1 MNYKVLYRK
10 YRPDSF
16 EGLIGQNHVV
26 EILKNSIKEQK
37 IAHAYLFSGPR
48 GTGKTSTARILAKSI
63 NCLDNKDGMACG
75 QCANCLSFNGNP
87 DIIEIDAASNNG
99 VDEIRELINNIKI
112 MPTSLKYKVYII
124 DEVHML
130 SQSAFNAL
138 LLTLEEPPEHVVFI
152 LATTNIESVPITILS
167 RCQRFDFKRISD
179 ADLLKQLK
187 YVCDSEKIEYDE
199 EGLQEIANLAD
210 GGLRDAL
217 SILDQL
223 SKNEEKITADLVVRE
238 IGSISNQK
246 ILDLIETI
254 ANNDIENFEK
264 IMQNFQENS
273 LNYKVVIKKIIYALS
288 DIAVSIVKEN
298 SKINIDYDVCKNI
311 ILDLNALIN
320 KININVDPYILIK
333 ITLLGYMNITKTTLK
348 KENVEEKLEKNVE
361 KTITKVEV
369 REDNNF
375 GDKSSEVKIETSE
388 VTLKDDVDKIL
399 INNKLIDIQIN
410 NCFVNASKKY
420 LKDLQEK
427 WQEFIQTVE
436 SALIR
441 GLISDTM
448 IVTASDKYAILV
460 TTINHQEI
468 ELNANISEIKRLF
481 DKFNGVPYT
490 LVFINE
496 SKWNK
501 EKQKYI
507 DNLKNHYKY
516 TYISEEIEDTSEK
529 NEEKSDDITAIA
541 ADLFDID
548 KIEIE

>member
-16 EGLIGQNHVV
+16 EGLVGQNHVV
-26 EILKNSIKEQK
+26 EILKNSIKENR

-48 GTGKTSTARILAKSI
+48 GTGKTSTARILAKAI
-63 NCLDNKDGMACG
+63 NCLDNKNGIACG
-75 QCANCLSFNGNP
+75 ECANCLSFSGNP

-138 LLTLEEPPEHVVFI
+138 LLTLEEPPEHVIFI

-167 RCQRFDFKRISD
+167 RCQRFDFKRISN

-187 YVCDSEKIEYDE
+187 FVCDSENILYDE
-199 EGLQEIANLAD
+199 EGLMEIANLAD

-223 SKNEEKITADLVVRE
+223 SKNEEKITTDLVVRE

-246 ILDLIETI
+246 IEDLVNSI
-254 ANNDIENFEK
+254 ANADVESFEN
-264 IMQNFQENS
+264 IMQSFQENS
-273 LNYKVVIKKIIYALS
+273 LNYKVIIKKIIYVLS
-288 DIAVSIVKEN
+288 KVAVDIIRGTN
-298 SKINIDYDVCKNI
+298 SINIDYDKCKNI
-311 ILDLNALIN
+311 ILDLNNLIN
-320 KININVDPYILIK
+320 KININVDPYLLIK
-333 ITLLGYMNITKTTLK
+333 ITLLGYMDISSKTVFS
-348 KENVEEKLEKNVE
+348 ENKIEIKEEKVVEIPEVKREEEKVKEEPKINID
-361 KTITKVEV
+361 KTVEV
-369 REDNNF
+369 PKNI
-375 GDKSSEVKIETSE
+375 GSSVSDK
-388 VTLKDDVDKIL
+388 LVDIR
-399 INNKLIDIQIN
+399 IN
-410 NCFVNASKKY
+410 NCFVNASKIY
-420 LKDLQEK
+420 LKSLQEVWK
-427 WQEFIQTVE
+427 NFISNVE
-436 SALIR
+436 SAVIK

-448 IVTASDKYAILV
+448 VVTASDKYAILV
-460 TTINHQEI
+460 TTINHQELEI
-468 ELNANISEIKRLF
+468 NEKIDEIKKLF
-481 DKFNGVPYT
+481 DKFNGNSYT
-490 LVFINE
+490 LVFIGE
-496 SKWNK
+496 AKWNQ

-507 DNLKNHYKY
+507 ENLQKHYKY
-516 TYISEEIEDTSEK
+516 TYISEDLEDNSQENKDSED
-529 NEEKSDDITAIA
+529 ELTAIA

>member
-16 EGLIGQNHVV
+16 EGLVGQNHVV
-26 EILKNSIKEQK
+26 EILKNSIKENR

-63 NCLDNKDGMACG
+63 NCLDNKNGIACG
-75 QCANCLSFNGNP
+75 KCANCLSFSGNP

-138 LLTLEEPPEHVVFI
+138 LLTLEEPPEHVIFI

-167 RCQRFDFKRISD
+167 RCQRFDFKRISN

-187 YVCDSEKIEYDE
+187 FVCDSENILYDE
-199 EGLQEIANLAD
+199 EGLMEIANLAD

-223 SKNEEKITADLVVRE
+223 SKNEEKITTDLVVRE

-246 ILDLIETI
+246 IEDLVNSI
-254 ANNDIENFEK
+254 ANADVESFEN
-264 IMQNFQENS
+264 IMQSFQENS
-273 LNYKVVIKKIIYALS
+273 LNYKVIIKKIIYVLS
-288 DIAVSIVKEN
+288 KVAVDIVKGTN
-298 SKINIDYDVCKNI
+298 SINIDYDKCKNI
-311 ILDLNALIN
+311 ILDLNNLIN
-320 KININVDPYILIK
+320 KININVDPYLLIK
-333 ITLLGYMNITKTTLK
+333 ITLLGYMDVNSKTVSS
-348 KENVEEKLEKNVE
+348 ENKIEIKEEKVVEIPEVKREEEKVKEEPKINID
-361 KTITKVEV
+361 KTVEV
-369 REDNNF
+369 PKNI
-375 GDKSSEVKIETSE
+375 GSSVSDK
-388 VTLKDDVDKIL
+388 LVDIR
-399 INNKLIDIQIN
+399 IN
-410 NCFVNASKKY
+410 NCFVNASKIY
-420 LKDLQEK
+420 LKSLQEAWK
-427 WQEFIQTVE
+427 NFISNVE
-436 SALIR
+436 SAVIK

-448 IVTASDKYAILV
+448 VVTASDKYAILV
-460 TTINHQEI
+460 TTINHQELEI
-468 ELNANISEIKRLF
+468 NEKIDEIKKLF
-481 DKFNGVPYT
+481 DKFNGNSYT
-490 LVFINE
+490 LVFIGE
-496 SKWNK
+496 AKWNQ

-507 DNLKNHYKY
+507 ENLQKHYKY
-516 TYISEEIEDTSEK
+516 TYISEDLEDNSQENKDSED
-529 NEEKSDDITAIA
+529 ELTAIA

>member
-16 EGLIGQNHVV
+16 EGLVGQNHVV
-26 EILKNSIKEQK
+26 EILKNSIKENR

-48 GTGKTSTARILAKSI
+48 GTGKTSTARILAKAI
-63 NCLDNKDGMACG
+63 NCLDNKNGIACG
-75 QCANCLSFNGNP
+75 KCANCLSFSGNP

-138 LLTLEEPPEHVVFI
+138 LLTLEEPPEHVIFI

-167 RCQRFDFKRISD
+167 RCQRFDFKRISN

-187 YVCDSEKIEYDE
+187 FVCESENILYDE
-199 EGLQEIANLAD
+199 EGLMEISNLAD

-223 SKNEEKITADLVVRE
+223 SKNEEKITTDLVVRE

-246 ILDLIETI
+246 IEDLVNSI
-254 ANNDIENFEK
+254 ANADVESFEN
-264 IMQNFQENS
+264 IMQSFQENS
-273 LNYKVVIKKIIYALS
+273 LNYKVIIKKIIYVLS
-288 DIAVSIVKEN
+288 KVAVDIIRGTN
-298 SKINIDYDVCKNI
+298 SINIDYDKCKNI
-311 ILDLNALIN
+311 ILDLNNLIN
-320 KININVDPYILIK
+320 KININVDPYLLIK
-333 ITLLGYMNITKTTLK
+333 ITLLGYMDISSKTVFS
-348 KENVEEKLEKNVE
+348 ENKIEIKEEKVVEIPEVKREEEKVKEEPKINID
-361 KTITKVEV
+361 KTVEV
-369 REDNNF
+369 PKNI
-375 GDKSSEVKIETSE
+375 GSSVSDK
-388 VTLKDDVDKIL
+388 LVDIR
-399 INNKLIDIQIN
+399 IN
-410 NCFVNASKKY
+410 NCFVNASKIY
-420 LKDLQEK
+420 LKSLQEAWK
-427 WQEFIQTVE
+427 NFISNVE
-436 SALIR
+436 SAVIK

-448 IVTASDKYAILV
+448 VVTASDKYAILV
-460 TTINHQEI
+460 TTINHQELEI
-468 ELNANISEIKRLF
+468 NEKIDEIKKLF
-481 DKFNGVPYT
+481 DKFNGNSYT
-490 LVFINE
+490 LVFIGE
-496 SKWNK
+496 AKWNQ

-507 DNLKNHYKY
+507 ENLQKHYKY
-516 TYISEEIEDTSEK
+516 TYISEDIEDNSQENKDSED
-529 NEEKSDDITAIA
+529 ELTAIA

>member
-16 EGLIGQNHVV
+16 EGLVGQNHVV
-26 EILKNSIKEQK
+26 EILKNSIKENR

-48 GTGKTSTARILAKSI
+48 GTGKTSTARILAKAI
-63 NCLDNKDGMACG
+63 NCLDNKNGIACG
-75 QCANCLSFNGNP
+75 KCANCLSFSGNP

-138 LLTLEEPPEHVVFI
+138 LLTLEEPPEHVIFI

-167 RCQRFDFKRISD
+167 RCQRFDFKRISN

-187 YVCDSEKIEYDE
+187 FVCDSENILYDE
-199 EGLQEIANLAD
+199 EGLMEIANLAD

-223 SKNEEKITADLVVRE
+223 SKNEEKITTDLVVRE

-246 ILDLIETI
+246 IEDLVNSI
-254 ANNDIENFEK
+254 ANADVESFEN
-264 IMQNFQENS
+264 IMQSFQENS
-273 LNYKVVIKKIIYALS
+273 LNYKVIIKKIIYVLS
-288 DIAVSIVKEN
+288 KVAVDIIRGTN
-298 SKINIDYDVCKNI
+298 SINIDYDKCKNI
-311 ILDLNALIN
+311 ILDLNNLIN
-320 KININVDPYILIK
+320 KININVDPYLLIK
-333 ITLLGYMNITKTTLK
+333 ITLLGYMDVNSKTVSS
-348 KENVEEKLEKNVE
+348 ENKIEIKEEKVVEIPEVKREEEKVKEEPKINID
-361 KTITKVEV
+361 KTVEV
-369 REDNNF
+369 PKNI
-375 GDKSSEVKIETSE
+375 GSSVSDK
-388 VTLKDDVDKIL
+388 LVDIR
-399 INNKLIDIQIN
+399 IN
-410 NCFVNASKKY
+410 NCFVNASKIY
-420 LKDLQEK
+420 LKSLQEAWK
-427 WQEFIQTVE
+427 NFISNVE
-436 SALIR
+436 SAVIK

-448 IVTASDKYAILV
+448 VVTASDKYAILV
-460 TTINHQEI
+460 TTINHQELEI
-468 ELNANISEIKRLF
+468 NEKIDEIKKLF
-481 DKFNGVPYT
+481 DKFNGNSYT
-490 LVFINE
+490 LVFIGE
-496 SKWNK
+496 AKWNQ

-507 DNLKNHYKY
+507 ENLQKHYKY
-516 TYISEEIEDTSEK
+516 TYISEDIEANSQENKDSED
-529 NEEKSDDITAIA
+529 ELTAIA

>member
-16 EGLIGQNHVV
+16 EGLVGQNHVV
-26 EILKNSIKEQK
+26 EILKNSIKENR

-63 NCLDNKDGMACG
+63 NCLDNKNGIACG
-75 QCANCLSFNGNP
+75 KCANCLSFSGNP

-138 LLTLEEPPEHVVFI
+138 LLTLEEPPEHVIFI

-167 RCQRFDFKRISD
+167 RCQRFDFKRISN

-187 YVCDSEKIEYDE
+187 FVCDSENILYDE
-199 EGLQEIANLAD
+199 EGLMEIANLAD

-223 SKNEEKITADLVVRE
+223 SKNEEKITTDLVVRE

-246 ILDLIETI
+246 IEDLVNSI
-254 ANNDIENFEK
+254 ANADVESFEN
-264 IMQNFQENS
+264 IMQSFQENS
-273 LNYKVVIKKIIYALS
+273 LNYKVIIKKIIYVLS
-288 DIAVSIVKEN
+288 KVAGDIIRGTN
-298 SKINIDYDVCKNI
+298 SINIDYDKCKNI
-311 ILDLNALIN
+311 ILDLNNLIN
-320 KININVDPYILIK
+320 KININVDPYLLIK
-333 ITLLGYMNITKTTLK
+333 ITLLGYMDISSKTVFS
-348 KENVEEKLEKNVE
+348 ENKIEIKEEKVVEIPEVKREEEKVKEEPKINID
-361 KTITKVEV
+361 KTVEV
-369 REDNNF
+369 PKNI
-375 GDKSSEVKIETSE
+375 GSSVSDK
-388 VTLKDDVDKIL
+388 LVDIR
-399 INNKLIDIQIN
+399 IN
-410 NCFVNASKKY
+410 NCFVNASKIY
-420 LKDLQEK
+420 LKSLQEAWK
-427 WQEFIQTVE
+427 NFISNVE
-436 SALIR
+436 SAVIK

-448 IVTASDKYAILV
+448 VVTASDKYAILV
-460 TTINHQEI
+460 TTINHQELEI
-468 ELNANISEIKRLF
+468 NEKIDEIKKLF
-481 DKFNGVPYT
+481 DKFNGNSYT
-490 LVFINE
+490 LVFIGE
-496 SKWNK
+496 AKWNQ

-507 DNLKNHYKY
+507 ENLQKHYKY
-516 TYISEEIEDTSEK
+516 TYISEDLEDNSQENKDSED
-529 NEEKSDDITAIA
+529 ELTAIA

>member
-138 LLTLEEPPEHVVFI
+138 LLTLEEPPEHVIFI

-167 RCQRFDFKRISD
+167 RCQRFDFKRISN

-187 YVCDSEKIEYDE
+187 FVCESENILYDE
-199 EGLQEIANLAD
+199 EGLMEISNLAD

-223 SKNEEKITADLVVRE
+223 SKNEEKITTDLVVRE

-246 ILDLIETI
+246 IEDLVSSI
-254 ANNDIENFEK
+254 ATADVENFEN
-264 IMQNFQENS
+264 IMQSFQENS
-273 LNYKVVIKKIIYALS
+273 LNYKVIIKKIIYVLS
-288 DIAVSIVKEN
+288 KVAVDIVKGTN
-298 SKINIDYDVCKNI
+298 SINIDYDKCKNI
-311 ILDLNALIN
+311 ILDLNNLIN
-320 KININVDPYILIK
+320 KININVDPYLLIK
-333 ITLLGYMNITKTTLK
+333 ITLLGYMNISSKTVPSLNK
-348 KENVEEKLEKNVE
+348 IEIKEEKVVE
-361 KTITKVEV
+361 I
-369 REDNNF
+369 
-375 GDKSSEVKIETSE
+375 SEVKKEEEKVKEEPKINADKTVE
-388 VTLKDDVDKIL
+388 VSKSIGGLVSDKLVDIR
-399 INNKLIDIQIN
+399 IN
-410 NCFVNASKKY
+410 NCFVNASKDY
-420 LKDLQEK
+420 LRNLQEIWK
-427 WQEFIQTVE
+427 NFISNVE
-436 SALIR
+436 SAVIK

-448 IVTASDKYAILV
+448 VVTASDKYAILV
-460 TTINHQEI
+460 TTINHQELEI
-468 ELNANISEIKRLF
+468 NEKIDEIKKLF
-481 DKFNGVPYT
+481 DKFNGNSYT
-490 LVFINE
+490 LVFIGE
-496 SKWNK
+496 AKWNQ

-507 DNLKNHYKY
+507 ENLQKHYKY
-516 TYISEEIEDTSEK
+516 TYISEDIEDDSQENKDSED
-529 NEEKSDDITAIA
+529 ELTAIA

>member
-16 EGLIGQNHVV
+16 EGLVGQNHVV
-26 EILKNSIKEQK
+26 EILKNSIKENR

-48 GTGKTSTARILAKSI
+48 GTGKTSTARILAKAI
-63 NCLDNKDGMACG
+63 NCLDNKNGIACG
-75 QCANCLSFNGNP
+75 KCANCLSFSGNP

-138 LLTLEEPPEHVVFI
+138 LLTLEEPPEHVIFI

-167 RCQRFDFKRISD
+167 RCQRFDFKRISN

-187 YVCDSEKIEYDE
+187 FVCDSENILYDE
-199 EGLQEIANLAD
+199 EGLMEIANLAD

-223 SKNEEKITADLVVRE
+223 SKNEEKITTDLVVRE

-246 ILDLIETI
+246 IEDLVNSI
-254 ANNDIENFEK
+254 ANADVENFEN
-264 IMQNFQENS
+264 IMQSFQENS
-273 LNYKVVIKKIIYALS
+273 LNYKVIIKKIIYVLS
-288 DIAVSIVKEN
+288 KVAVDIVKGTN
-298 SKINIDYDVCKNI
+298 SINIDYDKCKNI
-311 ILDLNALIN
+311 ILDLNNLIN
-320 KININVDPYILIK
+320 KININVDPYLLIK
-333 ITLLGYMNITKTTLK
+333 ITLLGYMDVGSKTVSS
-348 KENVEEKLEKNVE
+348 ENKIEIKEEKVVEIPEVKREEEKVKEEPKINID
-361 KTITKVEV
+361 KTVEV
-369 REDNNF
+369 PKNI
-375 GDKSSEVKIETSE
+375 GSSVSDK
-388 VTLKDDVDKIL
+388 LVDIR
-399 INNKLIDIQIN
+399 IN
-410 NCFVNASKKY
+410 NCFVNASKIY
-420 LKDLQEK
+420 LKSLQEAWK
-427 WQEFIQTVE
+427 NFISNVE
-436 SALIR
+436 SAVIK

-448 IVTASDKYAILV
+448 VVTASDKYAILV
-460 TTINHQEI
+460 TTINHQELEI
-468 ELNANISEIKRLF
+468 NEKIDEIKRLF
-481 DKFNGVPYT
+481 DKFNGNSYT
-490 LVFINE
+490 LVFIGE
-496 SKWNK
+496 AKWNQ

-507 DNLKNHYKY
+507 ENLQKHYKY
-516 TYISEEIEDTSEK
+516 TYISEDIKDKSQENKDSEDEL
-529 NEEKSDDITAIA
+529 TAIA

>member
-16 EGLIGQNHVV
+16 EGLVGQNHVV
-26 EILKNSIKEQK
+26 EILKNSIKENR

-48 GTGKTSTARILAKSI
+48 GTGKTSTARILAKAI
-63 NCLDNKDGMACG
+63 NCLDNKNGIACG
-75 QCANCLSFNGNP
+75 KCTNCLSFSGNP

-138 LLTLEEPPEHVVFI
+138 LLTLEEPPEHVIFI

-167 RCQRFDFKRISD
+167 RCQRFDFKRISN

-187 YVCDSEKIEYDE
+187 FVCDSESIDYDE
-199 EGLQEIANLAD
+199 SGLMEIANLAD

-223 SKNEEKITADLVVRE
+223 SKNSEKITTDLVVRE

-246 ILDLIETI
+246 IEDLIR
-254 ANNDIENFEK
+254 
-264 IMQNFQENS
+264 S
-273 LNYKVVIKKIIYALS
+273 
-288 DIAVSIVKEN
+288 IAVS
-298 SKINIDYDVCKNI
+298 DVNDFENI
-311 ILDLNALIN
+311 ILDLNNLIN
-320 KININVDPYILIK
+320 KININVDPYLLIK
-333 ITLLGYMNITKTTLK
+333 ITLLGYMDISSNTVSS
-348 KENVEEKLEKNVE
+348 ENKIEIKEEKV
-361 KTITKVEV
+361 IEV
-369 REDNNF
+369 
-375 GDKSSEVKIETSE
+375 SEVKKEEEKVKEEPKIIADKTVE
-388 VTLKDDVDKIL
+388 VSKSIGGSVSDKLVDIR
-399 INNKLIDIQIN
+399 IN
-410 NCFVNASKKY
+410 NCFVNASKVY
-420 LKDLQEK
+420 LKSLQDAWK
-427 WQEFIQTVE
+427 NFISNVE
-436 SALIR
+436 SAVIK

-448 IVTASDKYAILV
+448 VVTASDKYAILV
-460 TTINHQEI
+460 TTINHQELEI
-468 ELNANISEIKRLF
+468 NEKIDEIKKLF
-481 DKFNGVPYT
+481 DKFNGNSYT
-490 LVFINE
+490 LVFIGE
-496 SKWNK
+496 AKWNQ

-507 DNLKNHYKY
+507 ENLQKHYKY
-516 TYISEEIEDTSEK
+516 TYISENIEDNSQENKNSED
-529 NEEKSDDITAIA
+529 ELTAIA

>member
-167 RCQRFDFKRISD
+167 RCQRFDFKRIND

-333 ITLLGYMNITKTTLK
+333 ITLLGYMDITKTTLK

-375 GDKSSEVKIETSE
+375 GDKSSEVKIENNE
-388 VTLKDDVDKIL
+388 VTLKNDVYKIL
-399 INNKLIDIQIN
+399 INNELIDIQIN

-420 LKDLQEK
+420 LIDLQEK

-507 DNLKNHYKY
+507 DNLKNHYEY
-516 TYISEEIEDTSEK
+516 TYISEEIEVNSEK

>member
-16 EGLIGQNHVV
+16 EGLVGQNHVV
-26 EILKNSIKEQK
+26 EILKNSIKENR

-48 GTGKTSTARILAKSI
+48 GTGKTSTARILAKAI
-63 NCLDNKDGMACG
+63 NCLDNKNGIACG
-75 QCANCLSFNGNP
+75 KCANCLSFSGNP

-138 LLTLEEPPEHVVFI
+138 LLTLEEPPEHVIFI

-167 RCQRFDFKRISD
+167 RCQRFDFKRISN

-187 YVCDSEKIEYDE
+187 FVCDSENILYDE
-199 EGLQEIANLAD
+199 EGLMEIANLAD

-223 SKNEEKITADLVVRE
+223 SKNEEKITTDLVVRE

-246 ILDLIETI
+246 IEDLVNSI
-254 ANNDIENFEK
+254 ANADVESFEN
-264 IMQNFQENS
+264 IMQSFQENS
-273 LNYKVVIKKIIYALS
+273 LNYKVIIKKIIYVLS
-288 DIAVSIVKEN
+288 KVAVDIVKGTN
-298 SKINIDYDVCKNI
+298 SINIDYDKCKNI
-311 ILDLNALIN
+311 ILDLNNLIN
-320 KININVDPYILIK
+320 KININVDPYLLIK
-333 ITLLGYMNITKTTLK
+333 ITLLGYMDVNSKTVSS
-348 KENVEEKLEKNVE
+348 ENKIEIKEEKVVEIPEVKREEEKVKEEPKINID
-361 KTITKVEV
+361 KTVEV
-369 REDNNF
+369 PKNI
-375 GDKSSEVKIETSE
+375 GSSVSDK
-388 VTLKDDVDKIL
+388 LVDIR
-399 INNKLIDIQIN
+399 IN
-410 NCFVNASKKY
+410 NCFVNASKVY
-420 LKDLQEK
+420 LKSLQDAWK
-427 WQEFIQTVE
+427 NFISNVE
-436 SALIR
+436 SAVIK

-448 IVTASDKYAILV
+448 VVTASDKYAILV
-460 TTINHQEI
+460 TTINHQELEI
-468 ELNANISEIKRLF
+468 NEKIDEIKRLF
-481 DKFNGVPYT
+481 DKFNGNSYT
-490 LVFINE
+490 LVFIGE
-496 SKWNK
+496 AKWNQ

-507 DNLKNHYKY
+507 ENLQKHYKY
-516 TYISEEIEDTSEK
+516 TYISENIEDNSQENKNSED
-529 NEEKSDDITAIA
+529 ELTAIA

>member
-16 EGLIGQNHVV
+16 EGLVGQNHVV
-26 EILKNSIKEQK
+26 EILKNSIKENR

-63 NCLDNKDGMACG
+63 NCLDNKNGIACG
-75 QCANCLSFNGNP
+75 KCANCLSFSGNP

-138 LLTLEEPPEHVVFI
+138 LLTLEEPPEHVIFI

-167 RCQRFDFKRISD
+167 RCQRFDFKRISN

-187 YVCDSEKIEYDE
+187 FVCDSENILYDE
-199 EGLQEIANLAD
+199 EGLMEIANLAD

-223 SKNEEKITADLVVRE
+223 SKNEEKITTDLVVRE

-246 ILDLIETI
+246 IEDLVNSI
-254 ANNDIENFEK
+254 ANADVESFEN
-264 IMQNFQENS
+264 IMQSFQENS
-273 LNYKVVIKKIIYALS
+273 LNYKVIIKKIIYVLS
-288 DIAVSIVKEN
+288 KVAVDIIKGTN
-298 SKINIDYDVCKNI
+298 SINIDYDKCKNI
-311 ILDLNALIN
+311 TLDLNNLIN
-320 KININVDPYILIK
+320 KININVDPYLLIK
-333 ITLLGYMNITKTTLK
+333 ITLLGYMDISSKTVFS
-348 KENVEEKLEKNVE
+348 ENKIEIKEEKVVEIPEVKREEEKVKEEPKINID
-361 KTITKVEV
+361 KTVEV
-369 REDNNF
+369 PKNI
-375 GDKSSEVKIETSE
+375 GSSVSDK
-388 VTLKDDVDKIL
+388 LVDIR
-399 INNKLIDIQIN
+399 IN
-410 NCFVNASKKY
+410 NCFVNASKIY
-420 LKDLQEK
+420 LKSLQEAWK
-427 WQEFIQTVE
+427 NFISNVE
-436 SALIR
+436 SAVIK

-448 IVTASDKYAILV
+448 VVTASDKYAILV
-460 TTINHQEI
+460 TTINHQELEI
-468 ELNANISEIKRLF
+468 NEKIDEIKKLF
-481 DKFNGVPYT
+481 DKFNGNSYT
-490 LVFINE
+490 LVFIGE
-496 SKWNK
+496 AKWNQ

-507 DNLKNHYKY
+507 ENLQKHYKY
-516 TYISEEIEDTSEK
+516 TYISEDLEDNSQENKDSED
-529 NEEKSDDITAIA
+529 ELTAIA

>member
-16 EGLIGQNHVV
+16 EGLVGQNHVV
-26 EILKNSIKEQK
+26 EILKNSIKENK

-63 NCLDNKDGMACG
+63 NCLDNQNGVACG
-75 QCANCLSFNGNP
+75 KCPNCLSFSGNP

-138 LLTLEEPPEHVVFI
+138 LLTLEEPPEHVIFI

-167 RCQRFDFKRISD
+167 RCQRFDFKRISN

-187 YVCDSEKIEYDE
+187 FVCDSENILYDE
-199 EGLQEIANLAD
+199 EGLMEIANLAD

-223 SKNEEKITADLVVRE
+223 SKNEEKITTDLVVRE

-246 ILDLIETI
+246 IEDLVNSI
-254 ANNDIENFEK
+254 ANADVENFEN
-264 IMQNFQENS
+264 IMQSFQENS
-273 LNYKVVIKKIIYALS
+273 LNYKVIIKKIIYVLS
-288 DIAVSIVKEN
+288 KVAVDIIRGTN
-298 SKINIDYDVCKNI
+298 SINIDYDKCKNI
-311 ILDLNALIN
+311 ILDLNNLIN
-320 KININVDPYILIK
+320 KTNINVDPYLLIK
-333 ITLLGYMNITKTTLK
+333 ITLLGYMDVGSKTVSSK
-348 KENVEEKLEKNVE
+348 NKIEIKEEKVVEIPEVKREEEKVKEEPKINID
-361 KTITKVEV
+361 KTVEV
-369 REDNNF
+369 PKNI
-375 GDKSSEVKIETSE
+375 GGTVSDK
-388 VTLKDDVDKIL
+388 LVDIR
-399 INNKLIDIQIN
+399 IN
-410 NCFVNASKKY
+410 NCFVNASKIY
-420 LKDLQEK
+420 LKSLQDTWK
-427 WQEFIQTVE
+427 NFISNVD
-436 SALIR
+436 SAVIK

-448 IVTASDKYAILV
+448 VVTASDKYAILV
-460 TTINHQEI
+460 TTINHQELAI
-468 ELNANISEIKRLF
+468 NEKIDEIKGLF
-481 DKFNGVPYT
+481 DKFNGNSYT
-490 LVFINE
+490 LVFIGE
-496 SKWNK
+496 AKWNQ

-507 DNLKNHYKY
+507 ENLQKHYKY
-516 TYISEEIEDTSEK
+516 TYISENIEDNSQENKNSED
-529 NEEKSDDITAIA
+529 ELTAIA

>member
-16 EGLIGQNHVV
+16 EGLVGQNHVV
-26 EILKNSIKEQK
+26 EILKNSIKENR

-48 GTGKTSTARILAKSI
+48 GTGKTSTARILAKAI
-63 NCLDNKDGMACG
+63 NCLDNKNGIACG
-75 QCANCLSFNGNP
+75 KCANCLSFSGNP

-138 LLTLEEPPEHVVFI
+138 LLTLEEPPEHVIFI

-167 RCQRFDFKRISD
+167 RCQRFDFKRISN

-187 YVCDSEKIEYDE
+187 FVCDSENILYDE
-199 EGLQEIANLAD
+199 EGLMEIANLAD

-223 SKNEEKITADLVVRE
+223 SKNEEKITTDLVVRE

-246 ILDLIETI
+246 IEDLVNSI
-254 ANNDIENFEK
+254 ANADVENFEN
-264 IMQNFQENS
+264 IMQSFQENS
-273 LNYKVVIKKIIYALS
+273 LNYKVIIKKIIYVLS
-288 DIAVSIVKEN
+288 KVAVDIVKGTN
-298 SKINIDYDVCKNI
+298 SINIDYDKCKNI
-311 ILDLNALIN
+311 ILDLNNLIN
-320 KININVDPYILIK
+320 KININVDPYLLIK
-333 ITLLGYMNITKTTLK
+333 ITLLGYMDVNSKTVSS
-348 KENVEEKLEKNVE
+348 ENKIEIKEEKVVEIPEVKREEEKVKEEPKINID
-361 KTITKVEV
+361 KTVEV
-369 REDNNF
+369 PKNI
-375 GDKSSEVKIETSE
+375 GSSVSDK
-388 VTLKDDVDKIL
+388 LVDIR
-399 INNKLIDIQIN
+399 IN
-410 NCFVNASKKY
+410 NCFVNASKIY
-420 LKDLQEK
+420 LKSLQEAWK
-427 WQEFIQTVE
+427 NFISNVE
-436 SALIR
+436 SAVIK

-448 IVTASDKYAILV
+448 VVTASDKYAILV
-460 TTINHQEI
+460 TTINQQE
-468 ELNANISEIKRLF
+468 LEIKEKIDKKKRLF
-481 DKFNGVPYT
+481 DKFNGNSYT
-490 LVFINE
+490 LVFIGKA
-496 SKWNK
+496 KWNQ

-507 DNLKNHYKY
+507 ENLQKHYKY
-516 TYISEEIEDTSEK
+516 TYISENIEDNSQENKNSED
-529 NEEKSDDITAIA
+529 ELTAIA

>member
-26 EILKNSIKEQK
+26 EILKNSIKENK

-63 NCLDNKDGMACG
+63 NCLDNKNGVACG
-75 QCANCLSFNGNP
+75 KCANCISFNGNP

-138 LLTLEEPPEHVVFI
+138 LLTLEEPPEHVIFI

-167 RCQRFDFKRISD
+167 RCQRFDFKRISN

-187 YVCDSEKIEYDE
+187 FVCESENILYDE
-199 EGLQEIANLAD
+199 EGLMEISNLAD

-223 SKNEEKITADLVVRE
+223 SKNEEKITTDLVVRE

-246 ILDLIETI
+246 IEDLVSSI
-254 ANNDIENFEK
+254 ATADVENFEN
-264 IMQNFQENS
+264 IMQSFQENS
-273 LNYKVVIKKIIYALS
+273 LNYKVIIKKIIYVLS
-288 DIAVSIVKEN
+288 KVAVDIIKGTN
-298 SKINIDYDVCKNI
+298 SINIDYDKCKNI
-311 ILDLNALIN
+311 ILDLNNLIN
-320 KININVDPYILIK
+320 KININVDPYLLIK
-333 ITLLGYMNITKTTLK
+333 ITLLGYMNISSKTVPSLNK
-348 KENVEEKLEKNVE
+348 IEIKEEKVVE
-361 KTITKVEV
+361 I
-369 REDNNF
+369 
-375 GDKSSEVKIETSE
+375 SEVKKEEEKVKEEPKINADKTVE
-388 VTLKDDVDKIL
+388 VSKSIGGLVSDKLVDIR
-399 INNKLIDIQIN
+399 IN
-410 NCFVNASKKY
+410 NCFVNASKNY
-420 LKDLQEK
+420 LRNLQEIWK
-427 WQEFIQTVE
+427 NFISNVE
-436 SALIR
+436 SAVIK

-448 IVTASDKYAILV
+448 VVTASDKYAILV
-460 TTINHQEI
+460 TTINHQELEI
-468 ELNANISEIKRLF
+468 NEKIDEIKKLF
-481 DKFNGVPYT
+481 DKFNGNSYT
-490 LVFINE
+490 LVFIGE
-496 SKWNK
+496 AKWNQ

-507 DNLKNHYKY
+507 ENLQKHYKY
-516 TYISEEIEDTSEK
+516 TYISEDIEDNSQENKDSED
-529 NEEKSDDITAIA
+529 ELTAIA

>member
-16 EGLIGQNHVV
+16 EGLVGQNHVV
-26 EILKNSIKEQK
+26 EILKNSIKENR

-63 NCLDNKDGMACG
+63 NCLDNKNGIACG
-75 QCANCLSFNGNP
+75 KCANCLSFSGNP

-138 LLTLEEPPEHVVFI
+138 LLTLEEPPEHVIFI

-167 RCQRFDFKRISD
+167 RCQRFDFKRISN

-187 YVCDSEKIEYDE
+187 FVCDSENILYDE
-199 EGLQEIANLAD
+199 EGLMEIANLAD

-223 SKNEEKITADLVVRE
+223 SKNEEKITTDLVVRE

-246 ILDLIETI
+246 IEDLVNSI
-254 ANNDIENFEK
+254 ANADVESFEN
-264 IMQNFQENS
+264 IMQSFQENS
-273 LNYKVVIKKIIYALS
+273 LNYKVIIKKIIYVLS
-288 DIAVSIVKEN
+288 KVAVDIIRGTN
-298 SKINIDYDVCKNI
+298 SINIDYDKCKNI
-311 ILDLNALIN
+311 ILDLNNLIN
-320 KININVDPYILIK
+320 KININVDPYLLIK
-333 ITLLGYMNITKTTLK
+333 ITLLGYMDISSKTVFS
-348 KENVEEKLEKNVE
+348 ENKIEIKEEKVVEIPEVKREEEKVKEEPKINID
-361 KTITKVEV
+361 KTVEV
-369 REDNNF
+369 PKNI
-375 GDKSSEVKIETSE
+375 GSSVSDK
-388 VTLKDDVDKIL
+388 LVDIR
-399 INNKLIDIQIN
+399 IN
-410 NCFVNASKKY
+410 NCFVNASKIY
-420 LKDLQEK
+420 LKSLQEAWK
-427 WQEFIQTVE
+427 NFISNVE
-436 SALIR
+436 SAVIK

-448 IVTASDKYAILV
+448 VVTASDKYAILV
-460 TTINHQEI
+460 TTINHQELEI
-468 ELNANISEIKRLF
+468 NEKIDEIKKLF
-481 DKFNGVPYT
+481 DKFNGNSYT
-490 LVFINE
+490 LVFIGE
-496 SKWNK
+496 AKWNQ

-507 DNLKNHYKY
+507 ENLQKHYKY
-516 TYISEEIEDTSEK
+516 TYISEDIEDNSQENKDSED
-529 NEEKSDDITAIA
+529 ELTAIA

>member
-16 EGLIGQNHVV
+16 EGLVGQNHVV
-26 EILKNSIKEQK
+26 EILKNSIKENR

-48 GTGKTSTARILAKSI
+48 GTGKTSTARILAKAI
-63 NCLDNKDGMACG
+63 NCLDNKNGIACG
-75 QCANCLSFNGNP
+75 KCANCLSFSGNP

-138 LLTLEEPPEHVVFI
+138 LLTLEEPPEHVIFI

-167 RCQRFDFKRISD
+167 RCQRFDFKRISN

-187 YVCDSEKIEYDE
+187 FVCDSENILYDE
-199 EGLQEIANLAD
+199 EGLMEIANLAD

-223 SKNEEKITADLVVRE
+223 SKNEEKITTDLVVRE

-246 ILDLIETI
+246 IEDLVNSI
-254 ANNDIENFEK
+254 ANADVENFEN
-264 IMQNFQENS
+264 IMQSFQENS
-273 LNYKVVIKKIIYALS
+273 LNYKVIIKKIIYVLS
-288 DIAVSIVKEN
+288 KVAVDIVKGTN
-298 SKINIDYDVCKNI
+298 SINIDYDKCKNI
-311 ILDLNALIN
+311 ILDLNNLIN
-320 KININVDPYILIK
+320 KININVDPYLLIK
-333 ITLLGYMNITKTTLK
+333 ITLLGYMDISSKTVFS
-348 KENVEEKLEKNVE
+348 ENKIEIKEEKVVEIPEVKREEEKVKEEPKINID
-361 KTITKVEV
+361 KTVEV
-369 REDNNF
+369 PKNI
-375 GDKSSEVKIETSE
+375 GSSVSDK
-388 VTLKDDVDKIL
+388 LVDIR
-399 INNKLIDIQIN
+399 IN
-410 NCFVNASKKY
+410 NCFVNASKIY
-420 LKDLQEK
+420 LKSLQEAWK
-427 WQEFIQTVE
+427 NFISNVE
-436 SALIR
+436 SAVIK

-448 IVTASDKYAILV
+448 VVTASDKYAILV
-460 TTINHQEI
+460 TTINHQELEI
-468 ELNANISEIKRLF
+468 NEKIDEIKKLF
-481 DKFNGVPYT
+481 DKFNGNSYT
-490 LVFINE
+490 LVFIGE
-496 SKWNK
+496 AKWNQ

-507 DNLKNHYKY
+507 ENLQKHYKY
-516 TYISEEIEDTSEK
+516 TYISEDLEDNSQENKDSED
-529 NEEKSDDITAIA
+529 ELTAIA

>member
-16 EGLIGQNHVV
+16 EGLVGQNHVV
-26 EILKNSIKEQK
+26 EILKNSIKENR

-48 GTGKTSTARILAKSI
+48 GTGKTSTARILAKAI
-63 NCLDNKDGMACG
+63 NCLDNKNGIACG
-75 QCANCLSFNGNP
+75 KCANCLSFSGNP

-138 LLTLEEPPEHVVFI
+138 LLTLEEPPEHVIFI

-167 RCQRFDFKRISD
+167 RCQRFDFKRISN

-187 YVCDSEKIEYDE
+187 FVCDSENILFDE
-199 EGLQEIANLAD
+199 EGLMEIANLAD

-223 SKNEEKITADLVVRE
+223 SKNEEKITTDLVVRE

-246 ILDLIETI
+246 IEDLVNSI
-254 ANNDIENFEK
+254 ANANVENFEN
-264 IMQNFQENS
+264 IMQSFQENS
-273 LNYKVVIKKIIYALS
+273 LNYKVIIKKIIYVLS
-288 DIAVSIVKEN
+288 KVAVDIIKGTN
-298 SKINIDYDVCKNI
+298 SINIDYDKCKNI
-311 ILDLNALIN
+311 ILDLNNLIN
-320 KININVDPYILIK
+320 KININVDPYLLIK
-333 ITLLGYMNITKTTLK
+333 ITLLGYMDIGSKTEFSENKIEIKEEKVIEVPEVKK
-348 KENVEEKLEKNVE
+348 KEEKVKEEPTINIDKNVE
-361 KTITKVEV
+361 VSKSIGGSVS
-369 REDNNF
+369 
-375 GDKSSEVKIETSE
+375 DK
-388 VTLKDDVDKIL
+388 LVDIR
-399 INNKLIDIQIN
+399 IN
-410 NCFVNASKKY
+410 NCFVNASKVY
-420 LKDLQEK
+420 LKSLQEAWK
-427 WQEFIQTVE
+427 NFISNVD
-436 SALIR
+436 SAVIK

-448 IVTASDKYAILV
+448 VVTASDNYAILV
-460 TTINHQEI
+460 TAINHQELEI
-468 ELNANISEIKRLF
+468 NEKIDEIKRLF
-481 DKFNGVPYT
+481 DKFNGNSYT
-490 LVFINE
+490 LVFIGE
-496 SKWNK
+496 AKWNQ

-507 DNLKNHYKY
+507 ENLQKHYKY
-516 TYISEEIEDTSEK
+516 TYISEDIEDNSQENKNSED
-529 NEEKSDDITAIA
+529 ELTAIA

>member
-16 EGLIGQNHVV
+16 EGLVGQNHVV
-26 EILKNSIKEQK
+26 EILKNSIKENR

-63 NCLDNKDGMACG
+63 NCLDNKNGIACG
-75 QCANCLSFNGNP
+75 KCANCLSFSGNP

-138 LLTLEEPPEHVVFI
+138 LLTLEEPPEHVIFI

-167 RCQRFDFKRISD
+167 RCQRFDFKRISN

-187 YVCDSEKIEYDE
+187 FVCDSENILYDE
-199 EGLQEIANLAD
+199 EGLMEIANLAD

-223 SKNEEKITADLVVRE
+223 SKNEEKITTDLVVRE

-246 ILDLIETI
+246 IEDLVNSI
-254 ANNDIENFEK
+254 ANADVESFEN
-264 IMQNFQENS
+264 IMQSFQENS
-273 LNYKVVIKKIIYALS
+273 LNYKVIIKKIIYVLS
-288 DIAVSIVKEN
+288 KVAVDIIRGTN
-298 SKINIDYDVCKNI
+298 SINIDYDKCKNI
-311 ILDLNALIN
+311 ILDSNNLIN
-320 KININVDPYILIK
+320 KININVDPYLLIK
-333 ITLLGYMNITKTTLK
+333 ITLLGYMDISSKTVFS
-348 KENVEEKLEKNVE
+348 ENKIEIKEEKVVEIPEVKREEEKVKEEPKINID
-361 KTITKVEV
+361 KTVEV
-369 REDNNF
+369 PKNI
-375 GDKSSEVKIETSE
+375 GSSVSDK
-388 VTLKDDVDKIL
+388 LVDIR
-399 INNKLIDIQIN
+399 IN
-410 NCFVNASKKY
+410 NCFVNASKIY
-420 LKDLQEK
+420 LKSLQEAWK
-427 WQEFIQTVE
+427 NFISNVE
-436 SALIR
+436 SAVIK

-448 IVTASDKYAILV
+448 VVTASDKYAILV
-460 TTINHQEI
+460 TTINHQELEI
-468 ELNANISEIKRLF
+468 NEKIDEIKKLF
-481 DKFNGVPYT
+481 DKFNGNSYT
-490 LVFINE
+490 LVFIGE
-496 SKWNK
+496 AKWNQ

-507 DNLKNHYKY
+507 ENLQKHYKY
-516 TYISEEIEDTSEK
+516 TYISEDIEDNSQENKDSED
-529 NEEKSDDITAIA
+529 ELTAIA

>member
-16 EGLIGQNHVV
+16 EGLVGQNHVV
-26 EILKNSIKEQK
+26 EILKNSIKENR

-48 GTGKTSTARILAKSI
+48 GTGKTSTARILAKAI
-63 NCLDNKDGMACG
+63 NCLDNKNGIACG
-75 QCANCLSFNGNP
+75 KCANCLSFSGNP

-138 LLTLEEPPEHVVFI
+138 LLTLEEPPEHVIFI

-167 RCQRFDFKRISD
+167 RCQRFDFKRISN

-187 YVCDSEKIEYDE
+187 FVCESENILYDE
-199 EGLQEIANLAD
+199 EGLMEISNLAD

-223 SKNEEKITADLVVRE
+223 SKNEEKITTDLVVRE

-246 ILDLIETI
+246 IEDLVSSI
-254 ANNDIENFEK
+254 ATADVENFEN
-264 IMQNFQENS
+264 IMQSFQENS
-273 LNYKVVIKKIIYALS
+273 LNYKVIIKKIIYVLS
-288 DIAVSIVKEN
+288 KVAVDIVKGTN
-298 SKINIDYDVCKNI
+298 SINIDYDKCKNI
-311 ILDLNALIN
+311 ILDLNNLIN
-320 KININVDPYILIK
+320 KININVDPYLLIK
-333 ITLLGYMNITKTTLK
+333 ITLLGYMNISSKTVPSLNK
-348 KENVEEKLEKNVE
+348 IEIKEEKVVE
-361 KTITKVEV
+361 I
-369 REDNNF
+369 
-375 GDKSSEVKIETSE
+375 SEVKKEEEKVKEEPKINADKTVE
-388 VTLKDDVDKIL
+388 VSKSIGGLVSDKLVDIR
-399 INNKLIDIQIN
+399 IN
-410 NCFVNASKKY
+410 NCFVNASKNY
-420 LKDLQEK
+420 LRNLQEIWK
-427 WQEFIQTVE
+427 NFISNVE
-436 SALIR
+436 SAVIK

-448 IVTASDKYAILV
+448 VVTASDKYAILV
-460 TTINHQEI
+460 TTINHQELEI
-468 ELNANISEIKRLF
+468 NEKIDEIKKLF
-481 DKFNGVPYT
+481 DKFNGNSYT
-490 LVFINE
+490 LVFIGE
-496 SKWNK
+496 AKWNQ

-507 DNLKNHYKY
+507 ENLQKHYKY
-516 TYISEEIEDTSEK
+516 TYISEDIEDDSQENKDSED
-529 NEEKSDDITAIA
+529 ELTAIA

>member
-16 EGLIGQNHVV
+16 EGLVGQNHVV
-26 EILKNSIKEQK
+26 EILKNSIKENR

-48 GTGKTSTARILAKSI
+48 GTGKTSTARILAKAI
-63 NCLDNKDGMACG
+63 NCLDNKNGIACG
-75 QCANCLSFNGNP
+75 KCANCLSFSGNP

-138 LLTLEEPPEHVVFI
+138 LLTLEEPPEHVIFI

-167 RCQRFDFKRISD
+167 RCQRFDFKRISN

-187 YVCDSEKIEYDE
+187 FVCDSENILYDE
-199 EGLQEIANLAD
+199 EGLMEIANLAD

-223 SKNEEKITADLVVRE
+223 SKNEEKITTDLVVRE

-246 ILDLIETI
+246 IEDLVNSI
-254 ANNDIENFEK
+254 ANADVENFEN
-264 IMQNFQENS
+264 IMQSFQENS
-273 LNYKVVIKKIIYALS
+273 LNYKVIIKKIIYVLS
-288 DIAVSIVKEN
+288 KVAVDIVKGTN
-298 SKINIDYDVCKNI
+298 SINIDYDKCKNI
-311 ILDLNALIN
+311 ILDLNNLIN
-320 KININVDPYILIK
+320 KININVDPYLLIK
-333 ITLLGYMNITKTTLK
+333 ITLLGYMDVNSKTVSS
-348 KENVEEKLEKNVE
+348 ENKIEIKEEKVVEIPEVKREEEKVKEEPKINID
-361 KTITKVEV
+361 KTVEV
-369 REDNNF
+369 PKNI
-375 GDKSSEVKIETSE
+375 GSSVSDK
-388 VTLKDDVDKIL
+388 LVDIR
-399 INNKLIDIQIN
+399 IN
-410 NCFVNASKKY
+410 NCFVNASKIY
-420 LKDLQEK
+420 LKSLQEAWK
-427 WQEFIQTVE
+427 NFISNVE
-436 SALIR
+436 SAVIK

-448 IVTASDKYAILV
+448 VVTASDKYAILV
-460 TTINHQEI
+460 TTINHQELEI
-468 ELNANISEIKRLF
+468 NEKIDEIKKLF
-481 DKFNGVPYT
+481 DKFNGNSYT
-490 LVFINE
+490 LVFIGE
-496 SKWNK
+496 AKWNQ

-507 DNLKNHYKY
+507 ENLQKHYKY
-516 TYISEEIEDTSEK
+516 TYISENIEDNSQENKDSED
-529 NEEKSDDITAIA
+529 ELTAIA